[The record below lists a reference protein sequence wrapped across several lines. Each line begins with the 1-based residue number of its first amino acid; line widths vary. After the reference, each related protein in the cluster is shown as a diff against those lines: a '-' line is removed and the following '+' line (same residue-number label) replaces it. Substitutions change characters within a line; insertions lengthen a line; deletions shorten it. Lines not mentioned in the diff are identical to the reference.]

1 MDLIQDPERRDP
13 LRPTA
18 GYISQL
24 ESHRLA
30 TNKIAALKNIPYMN
44 KVFAGLDRPV
54 KEFLALPLLEQSRL
68 KSDLKLK
75 LANPTIIS
83 EILNFKIV
91 N

>member
-1 MDLIQDPERRDP
+1 
-13 LRPTA
+13 
-18 GYISQL
+18 
-24 ESHRLA
+24 
-30 TNKIAALKNIPYMN
+30 MN